1 MGFEEYLNSNLG
13 RFKDEL
19 SQKEIKE
26 LKGLYDKLYI
36 MKNKA
41 NMAPVK
47 PAPSLLLLLPKHPQK
62 TQFCSSLRP
71 RPQSYQVLPGCSVHS
86 PADRPQLAQCLP
98 R

>member
-41 NMAPVK
+41 NMADNKKVNEQVEE
-47 PAPSLLLLLPKHPQK
+47 AAQK
-62 TQFCSSLRP
+62 LAAKIQYYKDR
-71 RPQSYQVLPGCSVHS
+71 YDIVHFEDIS
-86 PADRPQLAQCLP
+86 TISM
-98 R
+98 